1 MAVKWSWS
9 FGAENNDDLIEMGW
23 SVYDAGNTTFTTQSS
38 SPIYTY
44 PGSPA
49 GRKSITFSQGVP
61 LGAPPKT
68 LSSEGWVSVSF
79 YCSDLFHE
87 YSTNMHAIKIT
98 DGGSGNSI
106 KVYSDVSS
114 AQTMILQVGNNF
126 DASGSVT
133 VSQND
138 WHTISLQYSV
148 TGATWSARWYLDG
161 AAVGSLTSEIT
172 GTPAASGNLPMSIA
186 GCSITNDFF
195 THYGHIVSYDDWND
209 EGWKQVYVTRLQPT
223 QDLGA
228 ATVGSWTAVGA
239 ATSAEAVESPFNTS
253 SYSSNSAASV
263 GDKLGIGAAVSDT
276 IMDQLNILSG
286 STIYGVTNHAFVT
299 GSGASGSVGIGK
311 VSSPGVISKG
321 DFIFP
326 DTSDV
331 TYGYVT
337 SGSFVTSDRPVMV
350 YEVE

>member
-9 FGAENNDDLIEMGW
+9 FGTENNDDLAEMGW
-23 SVYDAGNTTFTTQSS
+23 DPYDTGNTYYSTQSS

-49 GRKSITFSQGVP
+49 GRKSVTLRREVP
-61 LGAPPKT
+61 LIAPPKV
-68 LSSEGWVSVSF
+68 LASEGWVSVSF
-79 YCSDLFHE
+79 YCSDLFNE
-87 YSTNMHAIKIT
+87 YGDRYHAIKVT

-106 KVYSDVSS
+106 KIYSDVSS
-114 AQTMILQVGNNF
+114 AQTMILQVGSTF
-126 DASGSVT
+126 DTSGSVT

-138 WHTISLQYSV
+138 WHTISLQYSM
-148 TGATWSARWYLDG
+148 TGTTWSARWYLDG
-161 AAVGSLTSEIT
+161 AAVGSLTS
-172 GTPAASGNLPMSIA
+172 AAIGSAATSDNLLVSVA
-186 GCSITNDFF
+186 GCSSDNDLL